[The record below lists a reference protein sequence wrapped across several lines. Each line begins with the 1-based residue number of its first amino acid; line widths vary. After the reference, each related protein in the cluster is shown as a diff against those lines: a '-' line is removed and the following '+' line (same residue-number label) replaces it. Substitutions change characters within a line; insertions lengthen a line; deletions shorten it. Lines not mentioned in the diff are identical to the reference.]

1 MSYFATIE
9 GLVVMLFAKKVE
21 AGVRVP
27 NAKARLVSFL
37 LPKNKEDVVNKRYF
51 APELGGRSDVC
62 R

>member
-1 MSYFATIE
+1 
-9 GLVVMLFAKKVE
+9 MLFAKKVE

-37 LPKNKEDVVNKRYF
+37 LPKDKEDVVNKRYF

-62 R
+62 C